1 MHAPALA
8 KECMRGPPHRNTLGP
23 PPPEPAMETRLIIAY
38 SLIAIMVALAIFGVV
53 KFMQKQAKSDRR
65 NAGKGDHM
73 RDGSDL

>member
-1 MHAPALA
+1 MDAPALA
-8 KECMRGPPHRNTLGP
+8 KGCMRGQPHRNTLGP

-38 SLIAIMVALAIFGVV
+38 SLIAIMVALAAFGVF
-53 KFMQKQAKSDRR
+53 KLSQRQAKSDRR